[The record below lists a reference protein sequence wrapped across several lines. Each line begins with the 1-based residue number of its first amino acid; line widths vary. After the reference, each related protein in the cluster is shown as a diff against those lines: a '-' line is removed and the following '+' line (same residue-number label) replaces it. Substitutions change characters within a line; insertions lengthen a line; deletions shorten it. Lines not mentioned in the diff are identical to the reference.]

1 MQLETK
7 FYKIYMQR
15 SKEVLED
22 LKIGERY
29 KNLLKRFGVHIIN
42 VKQNIYKWKT
52 FGMMVEQSRIG
63 RRRKISARAS
73 KHQMVKPR

>member
-29 KNLLKRFGVHIIN
+29 KNLLKRFGVHIFN

-52 FGMMVEQSRIG
+52 FGMMVEQ
-63 RRRKISARAS
+63 
-73 KHQMVKPR
+73 